1 MQPSWQA
8 CMINRHIL
16 VAVDESDNA
25 KRAVTYVALMLS
37 GLQGFKVTLINI
49 VSVPPDDFFANSG
62 ERVSWIEDNET
73 TSKLVLEGFRKM
85 LIDAG
90 VDGEFVKVCM
100 KTGEYPSIAEVIL
113 NEATHIGAGTIALG
127 RRGISKQEEFI
138 YGSTS
143 NKILHSQKSCNALWV
158 IE

>member
-1 MQPSWQA
+1 MEPSWQA
-8 CMINRHIL
+8 CIINKHIL

-25 KRAVTYVALMLS
+25 KRAVAYVALMLG

-49 VSVPPDDFFANSG
+49 VPVPPDDYFANA
-62 ERVSWIEDNET
+62 EQRASWLEDNET
-73 TSKLVLEGFRKM
+73 KSKLVLEGYREM
-85 LIDAG
+85 LIKSG
-90 VDGEFVKVCM
+90 VDGEFVEICM
-100 KTGEYPSIAEVIL
+100 KTGEYPSVAQVIL
-113 NEATHIGAGTIALG
+113 NEATLIGASTIALG

>member
-1 MQPSWQA
+1 MEPSWQA
-8 CMINRHIL
+8 CILNKHIL

-25 KRAVTYVALMLS
+25 KRAVAYVALMLG
-37 GLQGFKVTLINI
+37 GLRGFKVTLINI
-49 VSVPPDDFFANSG
+49 VPVPPDDFFANAE
-62 ERVSWIEDNET
+62 ERASWIEDNEKK
-73 TSKLVLEGFRKM
+73 SKLVLEGYRET
-85 LIDAG
+85 LIKSG
-90 VDGEFVKVCM
+90 VDGEFVEICM
-100 KTGEYPSIAEVIL
+100 KTGEYPSVAQVIL
-113 NEATHIGAGTIALG
+113 NEANLIGASTIALG

>member
-1 MQPSWQA
+1 MQPSGQA
-8 CMINRHIL
+8 CMINKHIL

-25 KRAVTYVALMLS
+25 NRAVQYVALMLG

-49 VSVPPDDFFANSG
+49 VAVPPEDFFTNAG
-62 ERVSWIEDNET
+62 QRASWIADNET
-73 TSKLVLEGFRKM
+73 KSKRVLQGFRETLVKS
-85 LIDAG
+85 G
-90 VDGEFVKVCM
+90 VDGQSVEISM
-100 KTGEYPSIAEVIL
+100 KTGEYTSVAQVIL
-113 NEATHIGAGTIALG
+113 DEATLIGAGTIALG

>member
-1 MQPSWQA
+1 MEASWQA

-25 KRAVTYVALMLS
+25 KRAVEYVALMLS
-37 GLQGFKVTLINI
+37 GLQGFKVTLMNI
-49 VSVPPDDFFANSG
+49 VPVPPDDFFVNTE
-62 ERVSWIEDNET
+62 ERGSWIKDHEAK
-73 TSKLVLEGFRKM
+73 SKLVLEGYRET
-85 LIDAG
+85 LIKSG
-90 VDGEFVKVCM
+90 VDGEFVKTCI
-100 KTGEYPSIAEVIL
+100 KTGEYPSVAQVIL
-113 NEATHIGAGTIALG
+113 NEATLIGAGTIALG
-127 RRGISKQEEFI
+127 RRGISKKEEFI

>member
-1 MQPSWQA
+1 MQPSGQA
-8 CMINRHIL
+8 CMINKHIL

-25 KRAVTYVALMLS
+25 KRAVAYVALMLG

-49 VSVPPDDFFANSG
+49 VSVPPDDFFTNAE
-62 ERVSWIEDNET
+62 ERASWRADNEKK
-73 TSKLVLEGFRKM
+73 SKLVLEGYREM
-85 LIDAG
+85 LIQSG
-90 VDGEFVKVCM
+90 VDGESVELSM
-100 KTGEYPSIAEVIL
+100 KTGEYTSIAQVIL
-113 NEATHIGAGTIALG
+113 EEATLIGAGTIAIG

-143 NKILHSQKSCNALWV
+143 NKILHSEKSCNALWV

>member
-1 MQPSWQA
+1 MGASGQA

-16 VAVDESDNA
+16 IAVDESENA
-25 KRAVTYVALMLS
+25 KRAVAYVALMLS

-49 VSVPPDDFFANSG
+49 VPVPPDDFFINTG
-62 ERVSWIEDNET
+62 ERASWIKDNEAK
-73 TSKLVLEGFRKM
+73 SKLVLEGYREM
-85 LIDAG
+85 LMSTG
-90 VDGEFVKVCM
+90 VDGEFVNVCM
-100 KTGEYPSIAEVIL
+100 KTGVYPSVAEVIL
-113 NEATHIGAGTIALG
+113 NEATLISAGTIAIG

>member
-1 MQPSWQA
+1 MEPSWQA
-8 CMINRHIL
+8 CIINKHIL

-25 KRAVTYVALMLS
+25 KRAVAYVALMLG

-49 VSVPPDDFFANSG
+49 VPVPPDDYFAKAE
-62 ERVSWIEDNET
+62 ERVSWIQDNEMK
-73 TSKLVLEGFRKM
+73 SKLVLEGYREM
-85 LIDAG
+85 LIKSG
-90 VDGEFVKVCM
+90 VDGEFVEIRM
-100 KTGEYPSIAEVIL
+100 KTGEYPSVAQVIL
-113 NEATHIGAGTIALG
+113 NEANLIGASTIALG